1 MTVTFIY
8 KINNDNTVY
17 FGKYIGYITDDYD
30 NSLDYEIKSMIYPI
44 LKTKYNNLQKSDLHT
59 GILFHKKQEFDYYS
73 ENEKYAFN
81 LWCCETNYDQKK
93 IFLDNIEIDYN
104 TINFND
110 YYYENNELDEYNV
123 TKYNDNVT
131 TDEESNIT
139 EEESNITEEESN
151 ITDEESNITDEESN
165 ITDEESNIT
174 DEESNITD
182 EDNVPKYDDN
192 ITSDEESNK
201 TYDEDPIIQII
212 DVD

>member
-110 YYYENNELDEYNV
+110 SITEEENSITEEENSTPDEQSD
-123 TKYNDNVT
+123 TP
-131 TDEESNIT
+131 DEQSDT
-139 EEESNITEEESN
+139 SEEESNITEEE
-151 ITDEESNITDEESN
+151 
-165 ITDEESNIT
+165 
-174 DEESNITD
+174 
-182 EDNVPKYDDN
+182 
-192 ITSDEESNK
+192 
-201 TYDEDPIIQII
+201 DPIIQIL